1 MRANLK
7 RDAKLKRVAAL
18 ALAICGAVLLSG
30 CETRQD
36 AREAYRDAFG
46 NSEWPAPTYYTVV
59 VRKDDTLG
67 AIAQRY
73 DVSVD
78 ALRKANGIEVDD
90 QIYAGEELHVPPTH
104 GARAAVLRE
113 ATNNRLPPD
122 ARVVVH
128 NEPPIAQPQQRVAQ
142 QRPAPQISSTPQET
156 HSGDTLA
163 SGFSMPVSGKIIVAF
178 GSTGGGERNDGIN
191 IAANAGTPFRAA
203 ADGTVTY
210 AGNELKGYGNLI
222 LIKHDGGYVTAYA
235 HAASIG
241 VARGQVVAKG
251 DVIGTVGQTGDVDQ
265 PQLHFEIRR
274 DMKPI
279 DPRAVMTASKDS

>member
-7 RDAKLKRVAAL
+7 NDETFKRVVAL
-18 ALAICGAVLLSG
+18 ALAIGGAVLLSG

-36 AREAYRDAFG
+36 ARVAYRDTFG

-78 ALRKANGIEVDD
+78 ALRKANGIETDD

-104 GARAAVLRE
+104 GARKAVLGE

-128 NEPPIAQPQQRVAQ
+128 NEPALARQQPQARVA
-142 QRPAPQISSTPQET
+142 RTVPQISSTPQET
-156 HSGDTLA
+156 HSGDAIA
-163 SGFSMPVSGKIIVAF
+163 SGFIMPVSGRIVLPF
-178 GSTGGGERNDGIN
+178 GSAGGGERNDGIN
-191 IAANAGTPFRAA
+191 IAANAGTPIRAA

-222 LIKHDGGYVTAYA
+222 LIKHEGGYVTAYA

-251 DVIGTVGQTGDVDQ
+251 DVIGTVGQTGDVNQ